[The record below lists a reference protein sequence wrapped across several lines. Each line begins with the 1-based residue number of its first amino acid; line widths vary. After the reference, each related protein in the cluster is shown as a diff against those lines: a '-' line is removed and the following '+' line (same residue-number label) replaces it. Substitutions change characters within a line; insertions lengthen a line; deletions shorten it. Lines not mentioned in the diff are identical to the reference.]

1 MGYITL
7 YKNGK
12 SASCFSG
19 RETITQITFVGY
31 EVIPQP
37 PRHCSLPIYHLTSNA
52 HPWNN
57 CQIFS
62 PRGYLKLAVFYD
74 RALLYFQFCLQT
86 RTERDKLTCFYNR
99 NPPTQLLKPV
109 KVEMLNLDPD
119 LYLFHDIITDS
130 EIEHV
135 KKLAKPQVSVFNSTH
150 LLPANDSV
158 MILSLET
165 GRLFFQWAWGPLVT
179 GGVRLYLKKV
189 ELQRGVLIRKEI

>member
-1 MGYITL
+1 MGHIIP

-12 SASCFSG
+12 SPSCFLG
-19 RETITQITFVGY
+19 RKTITQISSVGY
-31 EVIPQP
+31 EVIAQP
-37 PRHCSLPIYHLTSNA
+37 PRRWSLPIYHLISNA
-52 HPWNN
+52 HSWNN

-74 RALLYFQFCLQT
+74 RALLYFQFCLQS
-86 RTERDKLTCFYNR
+86 RIERDKLTCFYNR
-99 NPPTQLLKPV
+99 NPLTQLLKPV

-150 LLPANDSV
+150 FLPA
-158 MILSLET
+158 MI
-165 GRLFFQWAWGPLVT
+165 Q
-179 GGVRLYLKKV
+179 
-189 ELQRGVLIRKEI
+189 